1 MKHGKQENLHG
12 QERIA
17 IGTKTIKE
25 NWLITA
31 PTLLREKKVI
41 WIFNEEGDTTMTQKE
56 KLASEY
62 VELKKQFQGEFFL
75 ENAREN
81 QIWYLTKG
89 FKVIDLE
96 DKIKSIRRSIGA
108 KAAREAKEAWFKT
121 SEGKAWK
128 EANEKAQQENWD
140 AQEALRKE
148 AYDYARNQVRTLL
161 GDDFDVTRFRFG
173 CFEVGLIKEYRE
185 DGMGVAYFG
194 HDFTVYFENDCF
206 SKDFKWELN
215 YGCLGS
221 FELGQDMN
229 RAKFLM
235 GLATF
240 VNSSVV
246 SGGFKEK
253 MKEYTDKNDALRKE
267 GWRLKE
273 EEKKLEV
280 PA

>member
-1 MKHGKQENLHG
+1 
-12 QERIA
+12 
-17 IGTKTIKE
+17 
-25 NWLITA
+25 
-31 PTLLREKKVI
+31 
-41 WIFNEEGDTTMTQKE
+41 MTQKE

-121 SEGKAWK
+121 PEGKVWK

-161 GDDFDVTRFRFG
+161 GDDFDITSFCFG
-173 CFEVGLIKEYRE
+173 SFVVGLVKEYRE

-194 HDFTVYFENDCF
+194 HDFTVYFENDWF
-206 SKDFKWELN
+206 NKDFKWELD
-215 YGCLGS
+215 YDCLGG
-221 FELGQDMN
+221 FDLGKDMN